1 MSKAIC
7 KTCHRQDVVL
17 LNPMT
22 NHRGNMCRDC
32 FNDLLDYFSLTILS
46 EYPKHS
52 EDKFVVKCN
61 QGHKVQTCR
70 AYLRNN
76 KREQQGSC
84 SRCAIPK
91 QSMNKDCAW
100 IYLGKDR
107 YNYKIGFTT
116 NIKHRTRD
124 LKTNNIQIIEY
135 KFYNDVS
142 VADRLEI
149 EIHNY
154 LDEQQVRPNKPRYL
168 TCGGYTELVSRKK
181 LNKIFNDQAITL
193 NWFLEKI

>member
-1 MSKAIC
+1 
-7 KTCHRQDVVL
+7 
-17 LNPMT
+17 
-22 NHRGNMCRDC
+22 
-32 FNDLLDYFSLTILS
+32 
-46 EYPKHS
+46 
-52 EDKFVVKCN
+52 
-61 QGHKVQTCR
+61 
-70 AYLRNN
+70 
-76 KREQQGSC
+76 
-84 SRCAIPK
+84 
-91 QSMNKDCAW
+91 MNKDCAW

-193 NWFLEKI
+193 DWFLEKI